1 MTRTFRKLTAL
12 LLALVLVLS
21 CTGCNTNSDP
31 TEDTSVLQTDST
43 KPTQGTLPSDP
54 TQPGTT
60 KPTETQPDTTEP
72 TVTEPMATEPAV
84 TTPPTTV
91 PSTTGPSASVPPSTE
106 PTQTNPPATVPSG
119 TTPPS
124 TTVPSETA
132 PIPTVPSSTEP
143 TPTVP
148 PATEPKPTQPPVT
161 DSTCSHKSVIIPSVA
176 PTCTD
181 PGKSEGSKCSKCGT
195 ILIAQV
201 ELPAAGHKVQ
211 VVAGKA
217 PTATSTGLT
226 AGKSCSVCST
236 VLAKQVEIPS
246 YASAWSGD
254 YYYRQL
260 MTQAKSTKMQALYNR
275 IDTEA
280 MAFHFDT
287 SINTQDNIA
296 VRVQYSD
303 LGLSSEDALLVWM
316 CYRNDHPLYYW
327 ITGNTTRTTQELWI
341 VTDDA
346 YAKGANRT
354 KYNDL
359 VYQHVQSWVAMVSGE
374 TSAYQQTMAF
384 HDWIIEAIDYAYE
397 SDGSTPQDAAWAYN
411 VLGVLDGSGAVC
423 EGYARTFQLLLNAS
437 GLENIYITGTAGNPG
452 GSFGGHAWNLVK
464 LEDGSWYWYDLTWD
478 DSPGYVLGAKY
489 NYFCVNDTQNTNWM
503 DGNVSGLT
511 EYDFLDS
518 HKPFAAGES
527 GMELPFTLPARSAG
541 KFTSTTQLLLRQSFT
556 YGGYK
561 YGVMG
566 YNTVQFAGGGVP
578 NKVLN
583 IPESVTYGGRNYTVV
598 SIGRIDENGLYGQ
611 GCVTEGWIDKYYIP
625 KTVKFLWDGAVQTS
639 EGYVTA
645 YEVDPNS
652 PYFTSVDGVL
662 YTKSLYTLIKYPMK
676 PAVDRF
682 VIPDETV
689 CLACDSVRAM
699 SYRIGTLV
707 LGKNVQVLG
716 VLNWGAGYPDGP
728 GDGIYN
734 TASGEISGYNVSVHP
749 ENPYFWEEGGLILRP
764 LIGERFTVYM
774 AASTD
779 IQDVYIPDGAE
790 YITRDAFWGCYSI
803 RSFSIPSSITSPQAI
818 CMHGLPELKQVHYR
832 GTVIQWQ
839 ALTRYSDFGLGFKG
853 LPVVC
858 TDGTVTCE

>member
-12 LLALVLVLS
+12 LLAFVLVLS
-21 CTGCNTNSDP
+21 GTGCNTNSDP
-31 TEDTSVLQTDST
+31 TEDNSTLQTNTT
-43 KPTQGTLPSDP
+43 KPTQGTTPSDP

-60 KPTETQPDTTEP
+60 GSDETRPGATEPTGTEPVATGSGETEP
-72 TVTEPMATEPAV
+72 TVTV
-84 TTPPTTV
+84 PPTTE
-91 PSTTGPSASVPPSTE
+91 SGGE
-106 PTQTNPPATVPSG
+106 TQPPAT
-119 TTPPS
+119 
-124 TTVPSETA
+124 TVPPTTET
-132 PIPTVPSSTEP
+132 

-148 PATEPKPTQPPVT
+148 PTTDTNPTQPPAI
-161 DSTCSHKSVIIPSVA
+161 DSTCSHRSVVIPSVA
-176 PTCTD
+176 PTCTA

-195 ILIAQV
+195 VLAAQV
-201 ELPAAGHKVQ
+201 EIPATGHTVQ

-226 AGKSCSVCST
+226 AGKSCSVCSA
-236 VLAKQVEIPS
+236 VLAKQVTIPS
-246 YASAWSGD
+246 YAATWSGD

-260 MTQAKSTKMQALYNR
+260 ATQARGAKMQTLYNR

-287 SINTQDNIA
+287 GINAQNNIA
-296 VRVQYSD
+296 VQVQYSD
-303 LGLSSEDALLVWM
+303 LGLSSEEALLVWM

-327 ITGNTTRTTQELWI
+327 ITGNTSRTAQELWI

-346 YAKGANRT
+346 YASGTDRA

-359 VYQHVQSWVAMVSGE
+359 VYQQVRSWVSKVSGE

-397 SDGSTPQDAAWAYN
+397 SDGSTPEDAAWAYN

-437 GLENIYITGTAGNPG
+437 GVENIYITGTAGNPG
-452 GSFGGHAWNLVK
+452 GSFYGHAWNLVK
-464 LEDGSWYWYDLTWD
+464 LEDGNWYWYDLTWD
-478 DSPGYVLGAKY
+478 DTPGYILGIGH
-489 NYFCVNDTQNTNWM
+489 NYFAVNDTQNTNWR

-518 HKPFAAGES
+518 HKPFDSSVS
-527 GMELPFTLPARSAG
+527 GLDIPFTLPARSSG
-541 KFTSTTQLLLRQSFT
+541 KFSSTTQKLVRQSFT
-556 YGGYK
+556 SGGYK
-561 YGVMG
+561 YAVAG
-566 YNTVQFAGGGVP
+566 YNIVQFAGGVVP

-583 IPESVTYGGRNYTVV
+583 IPETVTYGGRSYTVV

-645 YEVDPNS
+645 YEVDPDN
-652 PYFTSVDGVL
+652 PYFTSLNGVL
-662 YTKSLYTLIKYPMK
+662 YTKSLYTLIQYPMGA
-676 PAVDRF
+676 PVVDRY

-689 CLACDSVRAM
+689 CIACSSLRAQWH
-699 SYRIGTLV
+699 RIGTLV
-707 LGKNVQVLG
+707 LGKNVQVIG

-749 ENPYFWEEGGLILRP
+749 ENPYFREEGGLILKP
-764 LIGERFTVYM
+764 LFGERFTVYM
-774 AASTD
+774 AASRD
-779 IQDVYIPDGAE
+779 IQDVYIPDGAQT
-790 YITRDAFWGCYSI
+790 IAHDAFTMCYSI
-803 RSFSIPSSITSPQAI
+803 RSFSIPSSITSPQTI
-818 CMHGLPELKQVHYR
+818 CMHKLPELTQVHYR
-832 GTVIQWQ
+832 GTMSQWQ
-839 ALTRYSDFGLGFKG
+839 ALTRYSDFGTGLKG

-858 TDGTVTCE
+858 TDGTVTYE

>member
-43 KPTQGTLPSDP
+43 NPTQGTLPADP
-54 TQPGTT
+54 TQPDTT
-60 KPTETQPDTTEP
+60 GPTETQPDTTEP
-72 TVTEPMATEPAV
+72 TVTEPVATEPAV

-91 PSTTGPSASVPPSTE
+91 PPTTEPSGSIPPATE
-106 PTQTNPPATVPSG
+106 PTQTDPPATVPSG

-124 TTVPSETA
+124 TTVPSETS
-132 PIPTVPSSTEP
+132 PIPTVPSPTEP

-148 PATEPKPTQPPVT
+148 PATEPKPTQPPAT
-161 DSTCSHKSVIIPSVA
+161 DPTCSHKSVVIPSVA
-176 PTCTD
+176 PTCTA
-181 PGKSEGSKCSKCGT
+181 PGQSEGSKCSKCGT
-195 ILIAQV
+195 VLVAQV
-201 ELPAAGHKVQ
+201 EIPASGHKVQ

-226 AGKSCSVCST
+226 AGKSCSVCSA

-246 YASAWSGD
+246 YAATWSGD
-254 YYYRQL
+254 YYYHQL
-260 MTQAKSTKMQALYNR
+260 ATQAKGAKMQTLYSR
-275 IDTEA
+275 IDAEA

-287 SINTQDNIA
+287 SINAENNIA

-303 LGLSSEDALLVWM
+303 LGLSSEEALLVWM

-327 ITGNTTRTTQELWI
+327 ITGNTSRTAQELWI

-346 YAKGANRT
+346 YAKGVNRA

-423 EGYARTFQLLLNAS
+423 EGYARTFQLLLNAC
-437 GLENIYITGTAGNPG
+437 GVENIYITGTAGNPG
-452 GSFGGHAWNLVK
+452 GSFYGHAWNLVK
-464 LEDGSWYWYDLTWD
+464 LEDGNWYWYDLTWD
-478 DSPGYVLGAKY
+478 DHPGYILGIDY

-518 HKPFAAGES
+518 HKPFDSSSS
-527 GMELPFTLPARSAG
+527 GLNIPFTLPTRSAG
-541 KFTSTTQLLLRQSFT
+541 KFSSTTQKLVRQSFT
-556 YGGYK
+556 SGGYK
-561 YGVMG
+561 YAVAG
-566 YNTVQFAGGGVP
+566 YNIVQFAGGVVP

-583 IPESVTYGGRNYTVV
+583 IPETVTYGGRTYTVV

-611 GCVTEGWIDKYYIP
+611 GCVTEGYITSYRIP
-625 KTVKFLWDGAVQTS
+625 KTVRFLWDSSVETS

-645 YEVDPNS
+645 YEVDPDS
-652 PYFTSVDGVL
+652 PYFTSLNGVL
-662 YTKSLYTLIKYPMK
+662 YTKSLYTLIAYPSFAPYVDEYMI
-676 PAVDRF
+676 PEETAV
-682 VIPDETV
+682 I
-689 CLACDSVRAM
+689 ACDGLRCAGDQ
-699 SYRIGTLV
+699 IGLLV
-707 LGKNVQVLG
+707 LGKNVKTLG
-716 VLNWGAGYPDGP
+716 VLNWGNGYPDGP
-728 GDGIYN
+728 TDEMLN
-734 TASGEISGYNVSVHP
+734 TAVGELNGHHIAVHP
-749 ENPYFWEEGGLILRP
+749 DNPYFKQVGDFICTLLYGKPHTLYVP
-764 LIGERFTVYM
+764 V
-774 AASTD
+774 SPD
-779 IQDVYIPDGAE
+779 IADVYIPDGIQSVSS
-790 YITRDAFWGCYSI
+790 YAFFGCSNI
-803 RSFSIPSSITSPQAI
+803 RFFSIPSSVTYLQGQLYSKNPLEWI
-818 CMHGLPELKQVHYR
+818 EYR
-832 GTVIQWQ
+832 GTVSQWTEL
-839 ALTRYSDFGLGFKG
+839 ARHASLFGSFAGIS
-853 LPVVC
+853 VVC
-858 TDGTVTCE
+858 TDGTVILN